1 MFEKEISYYELS
13 YFATSTDG
21 TTSFDASTAV
31 TVANVLGD
39 GVIDYSILKKLLM
52 FSLETS

>member
-1 MFEKEISYYELS
+1 MFEKEISFYELF
-13 YFATSTDG
+13 YCATSTDG
-21 TTSFDASTAV
+21 TTSTDASTAV